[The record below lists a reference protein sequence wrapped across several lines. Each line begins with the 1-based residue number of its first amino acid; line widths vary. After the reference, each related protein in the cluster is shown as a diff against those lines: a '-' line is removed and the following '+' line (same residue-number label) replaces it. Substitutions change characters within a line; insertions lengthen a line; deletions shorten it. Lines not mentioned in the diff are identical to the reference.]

1 MGNRSNPS
9 SKRTRQRISILYE
22 EHVAA
27 GENDAS
33 SRGDPVQDKKK
44 TDWKHRNN
52 HPNTNLIIL
61 EEKIIEKTN
70 KVADLLEG

>member
-1 MGNRSNPS
+1 MGNRSNP

-33 SRGDPVQDKKK
+33 SGGDPVQDKKQIENIE
-44 TDWKHRNN
+44 T
-52 HPNTNLIIL
+52 TIL
-61 EEKIIEKTN
+61 T
-70 KVADLLEG
+70 LT

>member
-1 MGNRSNPS
+1 VGNRSNPS

-33 SRGDPVQDKKK
+33 SGGDPVQDKKK
-44 TDWKHRNN
+44 TD
-52 HPNTNLIIL
+52 
-61 EEKIIEKTN
+61 
-70 KVADLLEG
+70 